1 MDAIVLSLLL
11 SEVTVSC
18 HPYALFGSFLVY
30 SVSFLVTNR
39 PYLIKARSNLSQSGR
54 SIEGGKYIKVTTA
67 LHAGIL
73 YPRTHP
79 LAFDCVNRRESGA
92 A

>member
-30 SVSFLVTNR
+30 SVSSVTNR

-54 SIEGGKYIKVTTA
+54 SIEGGKYIKGDYSTA
-67 LHAGIL
+67 CRLG
-73 YPRTHP
+73 P
-79 LAFDCVNRRESGA
+79 LAFGCVNRRESGA